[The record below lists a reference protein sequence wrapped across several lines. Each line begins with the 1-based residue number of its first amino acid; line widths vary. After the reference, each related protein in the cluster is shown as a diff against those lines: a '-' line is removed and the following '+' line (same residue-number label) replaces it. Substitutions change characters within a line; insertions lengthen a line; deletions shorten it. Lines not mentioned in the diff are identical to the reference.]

1 MYLPE
6 SLGSHQPAASWR
18 SRSWQWSISEEIAFT
33 TNTSPGTEP
42 LSSSS
47 WALCQSFYHF
57 HINFLVGRGQPTE
70 EVLKFEH
77 RLQGLRQ
84 QQKCV
89 IRALFRRTSC
99 SRGAFRRFVSVSLF
113 DYSLERIVPYSVQ
126 QVTLLLLRRTLFRR
140 EPILVSRVEEY
151 TLLSRLR
158 HREVARRTESMN
170 QKQWTY
176 LCYPS

>member
-6 SLGSHQPAASWR
+6 SLGSHQPAAGWR

-33 TNTSPGTEP
+33 TNTSPGTKP

-47 WALCQSFYHF
+47 WALCQRFYHF
-57 HINFLVGRGQPTE
+57 HIHFLVGRGRPTE
-70 EVLKFEH
+70 EALKFEH

-99 SRGAFRRFVSVSLF
+99 LRGAFRKFDFVSLF
-113 DYSLERIVPYSVQ
+113 DYALERIVPNSVQ
-126 QVTLLLLRRTLFRR
+126 QVTLLLPRRTLFLHDS
-140 EPILVSRVEEY
+140 ILVTRVEEY
-151 TLLSRLR
+151 AHLSRLR
-158 HREVARRTESMN
+158 HREVARRAESMN
-170 QKQWTY
+170 QK
-176 LCYPS
+176 